1 VASQLNVQ
9 PTLESNSMKKSL
21 LIILLFSTACA
32 SSTKLKDN
40 STKDYNAWELK
51 SSALVFKSSANGV
64 ADILLTLKPDNTF
77 TFYMK
82 IIPQPT
88 TNDKESVINTSGKW
102 TKQGNRTRLT
112 FKKSKL
118 ILNALFDQSYAAN
131 NQFKIIN
138 ERTVDVNDKLDEITI
153 WGVAC
158 TKIKK

>member
-1 VASQLNVQ
+1 
-9 PTLESNSMKKSL
+9 MKKSM
-21 LIILLFSTACA
+21 LIIILFCTACA

-40 STKDYNAWELK
+40 STKDYNARELK
-51 SSALVFKSSANGV
+51 SSVLVFKSSANGV
-64 ADILLTLKPDNTF
+64 ADILLTLKHDNTF

-88 TNDKESVINTSGKW
+88 TNDKESVINTTGKW
-102 TKQGNRTRLT
+102 SKQGNQTRLT

-118 ILNALFDQSYAAN
+118 ILNALFDRSYAAN

-138 ERTVDVNDKLDEITI
+138 ERTVDINDKLDEITI